1 MKKILWAGLSA
12 FVLAA
17 IAVSVSFAGG
27 HKVIDGKDLEAMMKD
42 GKSIV
47 LVDVREPE
55 LYSAGHIKGA
65 INIPYDTAKGRILKE
80 LSTNDRIVFVC
91 HKGPMGDELSEI
103 LMKNGYKDVSNLKG
117 GMKKWKG
124 EVIK

>member
-27 HKVIDGKDLEAMMKD
+27 HKVIDGNDLEAMMKD